1 MALFSLFCSPVV
13 ETLTLPAEHSVIAV
27 ALQEV
32 GVGLHCEE
40 LFHYTLLTLFI
51 QVTLLHAPRVCEVG
65 GAVVLLVGEEGEGSV
80 VGLVVEEEDMA
91 VEEASE
97 DVGDVVVGEEGLI
110 GSGLSL
116 STCFGSSTND
126 GSFVLQARSE
136 GPQGSALLKW
146 NGLAH
151 LLAYCTMHLYF
162 VHFRPLWSSLDS
174 LLSLLGPDC
183 TLKYCTEHKA

>member
-1 MALFSLFCSPVV
+1 MVP
-13 ETLTLPAEHSVIAV
+13 
-27 ALQEV
+27 
-32 GVGLHCEE
+32 
-40 LFHYTLLTLFI
+40 
-51 QVTLLHAPRVCEVG
+51 
-65 GAVVLLVGEEGEGSV
+65 LVGEEGEGSV
-80 VGLVVEEEDMA
+80 VDLVVEEEDMVVVEEDMA

-136 GPQGSALLKW
+136 GPPGPALLKW

-151 LLAYCTMHLYF
+151 LLAYCTMHLCF
-162 VHFRPLWSSLDS
+162 VHFRPLLVGHLWISFCHFLEH
-174 LLSLLGPDC
+174 C
-183 TLKYCTEHKA
+183 TLKYCVYKAWSRSHT